1 MEIPNEAF
9 AAKSKD
15 LLKGI
20 NYFML
25 YAQHG
30 VNHPL
35 LAVMWKSIVGHMVS
49 KKCPLCYLAS
59 QKNGLKRR
67 ISAFKF
73 NF

>member
-20 NYFML
+20 NCFML

-49 KKCPLCYLAS
+49 KNVLNVTLQVRKM
-59 QKNGLKRR
+59 G
-67 ISAFKF
+67 
-73 NF
+73 